1 MSILNSLQRL
11 EELTQIIPPLLSAI
25 PDEELSHKPQPN
37 KWSKKQILGHLID
50 SAANNHQRFV
60 RIQYEKEPIIFY
72 DQDQWNL
79 LNHHQDL
86 DRKHLVEFWIVY
98 NKHLVQLASKI
109 AGENLERK
117 GIGKDGQPKTLGW
130 YIEDYVV
137 HMEHHLRQIVEY

>member
-1 MSILNSLQRL
+1 MSILKSLQRL
-11 EELTQIIPPLLSAI
+11 EELVLIIPPLLSEI
-25 PDEELSHKPQPN
+25 PEKEFNHKPQPH

-60 RIQYEKEPIIFY
+60 RIQCEKEPVIFY
-72 DQDQWNL
+72 DQDKWNL

-86 DRKHLVEFWIVY
+86 DRKHLVEFWTVY
-98 NKHLVQLASKI
+98 NKHLLQLAAGI
-109 AGENLERK
+109 ANENLELQ

-137 HMEHHLRQIVEY
+137 HMEHHLRQMVQY